1 MLWLLRC
8 TQHQLARFML
18 QPKKHSPV
26 ALSATE
32 NQRCPRC
39 HTKMKLARITPG
51 SPGFEIRSLE
61 CPECEHAIARR
72 VAVDPEPRP
81 ENRHGVGKSPWSA

>member
-1 MLWLLRC
+1 MLVC
-8 TQHQLARFML
+8 LATIPGVSML
-18 QPKKHSPV
+18 QPKKPSNV
-26 ALSATE
+26 RFAANESA
-32 NQRCPRC
+32 RCPRC
-39 HTKMKLARITPG
+39 FAKMTLARVTPG

-72 VAVDPEPRP
+72 VAVDPELRP